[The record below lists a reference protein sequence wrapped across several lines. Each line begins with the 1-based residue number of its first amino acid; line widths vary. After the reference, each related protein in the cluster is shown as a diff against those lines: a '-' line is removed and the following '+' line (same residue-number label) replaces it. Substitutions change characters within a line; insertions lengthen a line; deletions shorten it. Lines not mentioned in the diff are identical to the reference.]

1 MRLGSP
7 QPELHLHGRAC
18 SFCARGPPLQA
29 DRRPTPPLAAAAGP
43 GPPRRWHTATPR
55 ARPSPLPGRD
65 ATPPLLN
72 GGAIAPSSASAPPPP
87 RWHAAVIGSPVS
99 SGVSLGPNAP
109 SAHSCSSLRGSELAL
124 DRPEDPLQAPLL
136 PEALQRSPGRD
147 CRPQPRGHGL
157 DPAYTLPVPGRRAS
171 PSSPDSGTDRAITL
185 GVSSLPSDSGRPTP

>member
-43 GPPRRWHTATPR
+43 GPPRRWHTATPG

-72 GGAIAPSSASAPPPP
+72 GGAIAPSSASAPLLLQPARQRARP
-87 RWHAAVIGSPVS
+87 
-99 SGVSLGPNAP
+99 GPT
-109 SAHSCSSLRGSELAL
+109 
-124 DRPEDPLQAPLL
+124 EDPLQAPLL